1 MLTVDRLFVQGLSV
15 QYRGI
20 HALENVNFTV
30 EAGQVMGILGPNGAG
45 KSTLMKAMLGLI
57 SSSQG
62 TVSLGDRPLTRQ
74 RSRVAYVPQLSQID
88 WDYPISV
95 WNFVMT
101 AQTVETG
108 LFRRPGRAVRQL
120 AEAALRRV
128 DVWDLRD
135 RPISDLSGGQRQR
148 VFLARALAK
157 QADIFFLDEPF
168 TGVDR
173 KTEDFIFGIFRDLKE
188 QAKTLLVV
196 HHDLGESLNHYDQL
210 VLLNKHLVAIGSRS
224 EVMTVD
230 NLARAYGQ
238 PLQLAA
244 A

>member
-1 MLTVDRLFVQGLSV
+1 MLEVDGLSV
-15 QYRGI
+15 RYRGI
-20 HALENVNFTV
+20 QALDNVNFAAN
-30 EAGQVMGILGPNGAG
+30 AGQVMGILGPNGAG
-45 KSTLMKAMLGLI
+45 KSTMLKAMLGLI
-57 SSSQG
+57 ASSQG
-62 TVSLGDRPLTRQ
+62 SVSLDDRPLTRQ
-74 RSRVAYVPQLSQID
+74 RSRVAYVPQQSQID

-101 AQTVETG
+101 ARTVDNG
-108 LFRRPGRAVRQL
+108 LFRRPGKAARQL
-120 AEAALRRV
+120 AAAALERV
-128 DVWDLRD
+128 NVADLRD

-157 QADIFFLDEPF
+157 QADVFFLDEPF

-173 KTEDFIFGIFRDLKE
+173 KTEEIIFDIFAELKRKT
-188 QAKTLLVV
+188 KTLLVV
-196 HHDLGESLNHYDQL
+196 HHDLGESLKHYDRL
-210 VLLNKHLVAIGSRS
+210 VLLNKRLVAIGSQS